1 MDDTTRL
8 NELRTALE
16 KARTTEAVYKA
27 LLTVAR
33 SDYERARDARRKCA
47 ASLDAEWQR
56 TPGAQRA
63 ESVAELF
70 ERGRAIV
77 AMGIEQNT
85 KEVAA

>member
-1 MDDTTRL
+1 MDNTPRL

-16 KARTTEAVYKA
+16 KAQIAESVAKA

-33 SDYERARDARRKCA
+33 SDYERARDARLKCA
-47 ASLDAEWQR
+47 ASFDAEWQR

-63 ESVAELF
+63 ESAAELF

-77 AMGIEQNT
+77 R
-85 KEVAA
+85 AA